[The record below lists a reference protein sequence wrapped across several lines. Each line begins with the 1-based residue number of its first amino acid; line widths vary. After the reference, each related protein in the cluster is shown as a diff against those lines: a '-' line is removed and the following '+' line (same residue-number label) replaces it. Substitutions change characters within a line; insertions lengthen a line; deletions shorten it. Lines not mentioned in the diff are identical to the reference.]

1 MDLPTDEIIKTKDI
15 KKTLAD
21 YASKHSMSISRCYF
35 IIKHLSTYMKTILD
49 DDFKLFNEDI
59 SQHYKDKSELVNQHV
74 EFKQVYTI
82 LITTTKTS
90 DLNLKYSI
98 DLSDNVCHPKIIL
111 DPDSYIPYK
120 EIKAQETFNLLVD
133 EINRIKAE
141 NGILIEVFDDSML
154 RNLNAF
160 TKHLYQGKFKKKVRI
175 PLFDGVEP
183 NIISQGK
190 LLLLFEENN
199 KNLKQK
205 NQIIEVEKDEILA
218 RFNKPKFGKN
228 GFNAYGK
235 QILQTYGTNSE
246 DLQIPVDET
255 TIYIE
260 EDNKKKLYKSR
271 LKGYVNL
278 TSKLLSVQNKVK
290 RSKLSRMDDSIAQD
304 EDNNIEVQV
313 FQYDTSQDSIG
324 EGVELKSEIIHVK
337 GHVGANS
344 MLEALNLKI
353 DGATHSTSKQFAKT
367 AIINRHKGTLRCNN
381 AKIKLLEGGVV
392 HATNLELESSLGG
405 TIYAQNVTIGHI
417 KSNLKVY
424 ASHSIT
430 IRLVSGENNIFQIN
444 YKDIP
449 ILNSKINFIKQDID
463 NINFSLK
470 EAKLNDIEKVSA
482 FEHTLKALKDEIK
495 NIQESTLTAKISIE
509 KPFLGLNTINFTLE
523 NNNELIYK
531 TQNRAYSQFYLE
543 TQEDK
548 IILRPVN
555 ISIPLTI

>member
-1 MDLPTDEIIKTKDI
+1 MDLPTDEIVKTKDI
-15 KKTLAD
+15 KKTLAN
-21 YASKHSMSISRCYF
+21 YASKHSISVSRCYF
-35 IIKHLSTYMKTILD
+35 IIEHISTYMKTISD

-59 SQHYKDKSELVNQHV
+59 SQHYKDKNELINQHV
-74 EFKQVYTI
+74 EFRQVYTI
-82 LITTTKTS
+82 LIRTKKIS
-90 DLNLKYSI
+90 NFNLKYSI
-98 DLSDNVCHPKIIL
+98 NLSNYVCHPKIIL

-120 EIKAQETFNLLVD
+120 RIKAQETFNLLVD
-133 EINRIKAE
+133 EINIIKAE

-154 RNLNAF
+154 RNLNTF
-160 TKHLYQGKFKKKVRI
+160 VKHLYQGKFKKRVRI

-183 NIISQGK
+183 DIVSQGK
-190 LLLLFEENN
+190 LVLLFKEKN
-199 KNLKQK
+199 KKLEQK
-205 NQIIEVEKDEILA
+205 NQIIEVEKGETLA
-218 RFNKPKFGKN
+218 EFRKPKFGKN

-235 QILQTYGTNSE
+235 QILQTYGTNTE
-246 DLQIPVDET
+246 DLQVPIDEI
-255 TIYIE
+255 TIYLE
-260 EDNKKKLYKSR
+260 EDGTKKLYKSR
-271 LKGYVNL
+271 LKGFVSL

-324 EGVELKSEIIHVK
+324 EGVKLKSEFIHVK

-344 MLEALNLKI
+344 KLEALNIKI
-353 DGATHSTSKQFAKT
+353 DGATHSSSKQFAKT

-392 HATNLELESSLGG
+392 HATNLEIESSLGG

-430 IRLVSGENNIFQIN
+430 VRLVSGENNIFQID
-444 YKDIP
+444 YKNIP
-449 ILNSKINFIKQDID
+449 IINSKINFLEQDID
-463 NINFSLK
+463 NIKFSLN
-470 EAKLNDIEKVSA
+470 EAKLNDIEKVSI
-482 FEHTLKALKDEIK
+482 FENNLKELQDEIK
-495 NIQESTLTAKISIE
+495 NIQESALTAKIRVE

-531 TQNRAYSQFYLE
+531 TQNRAYSPFYLE
-543 TQEDK
+543 IKEDK
-548 IILRPVN
+548 IILHPVN
-555 ISIPLTI
+555 VSIPLTI